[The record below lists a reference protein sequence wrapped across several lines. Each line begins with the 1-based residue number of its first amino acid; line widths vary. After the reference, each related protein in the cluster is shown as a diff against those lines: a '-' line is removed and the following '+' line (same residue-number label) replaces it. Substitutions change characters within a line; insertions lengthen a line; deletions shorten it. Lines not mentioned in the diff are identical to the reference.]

1 MAFNGWTIID
11 MDSHVREDPASMFGD
26 YIDADY
32 KEKFDRLK
40 LALDQSKEMGTGGQ
54 IASSRTAIVAPVISD
69 NPLGDRDG
77 FGLTGREFI
86 LLNTSGRR
94 NFGRPNG
101 SDLKAIDQSVSW
113 DVKARLQGMD
123 ESFIDIDVIY
133 PTHVSS
139 YCALNDVGFES
150 ALYRAYHRW
159 VHDFCAQAP
168 KRLKWT
174 LVTNMRDPQETCA
187 EVRRWVD
194 DKTMVGIYMPP
205 NGPDNT
211 LLDDPTL
218 LPVYGLAQELD
229 LPILVHGGTA
239 RPPYQPG
246 TFDLQGTWFLQ
257 HGLLNPWAGMASLGA
272 IVGGG
277 ILERFPKLRVAVVET
292 AAGWLP
298 AILDRFD
305 SHYIMSPGHVPYLKQ
320 MPSEV
325 IKHSGQYFHGIDTWE
340 STLEDVVK
348 HVGEDMLLFATD
360 WPHGD
365 TAWPQAVQQVM
376 EWDGLSDTVKQKIF
390 AGNAMRLCP
399 RLDP

>member
-26 YIDADY
+26 YIDAEY

-40 LALDQSKEMGTGGQ
+40 LALDQSKEKGTGGQ
-54 IASSRTAIVAPVISD
+54 VASSRTAIVAPIISD

-101 SDLKAIDQSVSW
+101 SELKAIDQSVSW
-113 DVKARLQGMD
+113 DVKARLRGMD

-159 VHDFCAQAP
+159 IHDFCAQAP
-168 KRLKWT
+168 DRLKWT

-187 EVRRWVD
+187 EVKRWVED
-194 DKTMVGIYMPP
+194 QTMVGIYMPP
-205 NGPDNT
+205 NGPDNM

-229 LPILVHGGTA
+229 LPILIHGGTA

-257 HGLLNPWAGMASLGA
+257 HGLLNPWAGMASMGA

-325 IKHSGQYFHGIDTWE
+325 IKNSGQYFHGIDTWE

-399 RLDP
+399 RLQV